1 MSESTVDSAA
11 CRRQQRGPFAT
22 ALAADELRSAGPTL
36 RRVSLGQTSGRPPW
50 DDADALW
57 DWLLYVRQPTTSA
70 DVRRPAYAA
79 AGLAFASA
87 AVSLFWTVGGTW
99 LLDTVGGAIED
110 LARDRSAPAIALGIV
125 TIMLKATAGVLAL
138 ALARPWG
145 SHLGRRLLLSA
156 NTFAS
161 VGLIF
166 WGGINVAIGSLVLA
180 GVIEPAEDV
189 DEHALRWHVFV
200 WDLWFLL
207 WGLALAIAIA
217 RFRRRAR

>member
-1 MSESTVDSAA
+1 LHV
-11 CRRQQRGPFAT
+11 
-22 ALAADELRSAGPTL
+22 
-36 RRVSLGQTSGRPPW
+36 RP
-50 DDADALW
+50 
-57 DWLLYVRQPTTSA
+57 PTTSA

-99 LLDTVGGAIED
+99 LLDTVGGAVAD

-125 TIMLKATAGVLAL
+125 TTMLKAAAGMLAL
-138 ALARPWG
+138 ALARPRG
-145 SHLGRRLLLSA
+145 TRLGRRLLLSA
-156 NTFAS
+156 NTLAS
-161 VGLIF
+161 LVLIL

-180 GVIEPAEDV
+180 GVIAPAEDV

-207 WGLALAIAIA
+207 WGLALAVAIA
-217 RFRRRAR
+217 RFRRRPR

>member
-1 MSESTVDSAA
+1 M
-11 CRRQQRGPFAT
+11 CRCPC
-22 ALAADELRSAGPTL
+22 DTL
-36 RRVSLGQTSGRPPW
+36 WHVRP
-50 DDADALW
+50 
-57 DWLLYVRQPTTSA
+57 PTTSA

-99 LLDTVGGAIED
+99 LLDTVGGAVED

-125 TIMLKATAGVLAL
+125 TTMLKAAAGTLAL
-138 ALARPWG
+138 ALTRPWG
-145 SHLGRRLLLSA
+145 TRLGRRLLLSA
-156 NTFAS
+156 NTLAS
-161 VGLIF
+161 LVLTL

-180 GVIEPAEDV
+180 GVITPAEEV

-200 WDLWFLL
+200 WDLWFVL
-207 WGLALAIAIA
+207 WGLALAVAIA